1 MQPRFEDIL
10 HLVIW
15 NGYAEDVW
23 QAAGTCKETWT
34 DDRIWFPYLVEMGY
48 GPKKKSRFQIIAEKC
63 ICTDRGKAK
72 TVAIGRKGIPTVF
85 WSTDT
90 AMKRFLE
97 LASMA
102 EKEGFMDSFIE
113 GLERRD
119 VNGKTVFSGT
129 KFNSVWDISERLM
142 NSPNIIY
149 CPNTKGGVP
158 YYHASP
164 YQDKNI
170 WYQLLSWKAAY
181 NWVDSRER
189 LNKPKPTNYYSMMI
203 RLYNEQYLDLFGPKP
218 LRQKASLYRQ
228 QFGRR

>member
-34 DDRIWFPYLVEMGY
+34 DDRIWFPHLVEMGY
-48 GPKKKSRFQIIAEKC
+48 GSKKKSRFQIIAEKC
-63 ICTDRGKAK
+63 ICTDQGKAK

-102 EKEGFMDSFIE
+102 EKEGFMDSFIK
-113 GLERRD
+113 GL
-119 VNGKTVFSGT
+119 
-129 KFNSVWDISERLM
+129 
-142 NSPNIIY
+142 
-149 CPNTKGGVP
+149 
-158 YYHASP
+158 
-164 YQDKNI
+164 Q
-170 WYQLLSWKAAY
+170 
-181 NWVDSRER
+181 
-189 LNKPKPTNYYSMMI
+189 
-203 RLYNEQYLDLFGPKP
+203 
-218 LRQKASLYRQ
+218 
-228 QFGRR
+228 